1 MHRQPLYREPLRY
14 LKRHIRL
21 LHSRR
26 NSALWELYL
35 LLYRTGF
42 RQADPD
48 AYTYYLAAILAART
62 NQAADVAAN
71 LAKAIKLD
79 RTMLEKAKNDVEF
92 VKYAASLAGL

>member
-1 MHRQPLYREPLRY
+1 MSKDYTAAKNTLS
-14 LKRHIRL
+14 KI
-21 LHSRR
+21 
-26 NSALWELYL
+26 
-35 LLYRTGF
+35 
-42 RQADPD
+42 ADPD

-62 NQAADVAAN
+62 IQAADVAAN